1 MHAHPPAQRIITAQ
15 SFVVAQQLLGQ
26 PLASPSRRATAMLI
40 DLLLLAILVNAGSF
54 FFGLAAAYTLWRVS
68 RRFAAAGAIGHAWLL
83 SLRGAAALV
92 LFVFA
97 MSGWGTLT
105 RHADRI
111 IHGKPQSEQV
121 SRRRRKDAPPPL
133 PAQLAG
139 VDAPGSAA
147 FAPTPPERTASD
159 GDAVETAADPL
170 AALRAQVGD
179 LEDENRALRAQ
190 VKDEGEARGAFSFL
204 AETANELGLG
214 FGWAGLYFTAFLVL
228 GRGQTPG
235 KRIAGIR
242 VVQLDGK
249 SLGWWASFERFGG
262 YGASIFTGLLGFA
275 QLLWDRNR
283 QAMHDK
289 ICETVV
295 VRV

>member
-1 MHAHPPAQRIITAQ
+1 MHAHPPARAIITEQ
-15 SFVVAQQLLGQ
+15 SFVVAPQLLGQ
-26 PLASPSRRATAMLI
+26 PLASPSRRALAMLI
-40 DLLLLAILVNAGSF
+40 DLLLLAILVNAGAF

-68 RRFAAAGAIGHAWLL
+68 RRFAGEGRGPIGRAWLL

-92 LFVFA
+92 LFIFA

-105 RHADRI
+105 SHVDRLV
-111 IHGKPQSEQV
+111 HGKARAEQV
-121 SRRRRKDAPPPL
+121 SQRRRKQEAPA
-133 PAQLAG
+133 AQLAG
-139 VDAPGSAA
+139 AAVPEGAA
-147 FAPTPPERTASD
+147 FAPSPPARAALEGESLGA
-159 GDAVETAADPL
+159 AADPL
-170 AALRAQVGD
+170 AALRELVGE
-179 LEDENRALRAQ
+179 LEAENHELKARM
-190 VKDEGEARGAFSFL
+190 KSEGEARGAFSFL
-204 AETANELGLG
+204 AETADELGLG

-235 KRIAGIR
+235 KRLAGIR

-249 SLGWWASFERFGG
+249 ALGWWASFERFGG